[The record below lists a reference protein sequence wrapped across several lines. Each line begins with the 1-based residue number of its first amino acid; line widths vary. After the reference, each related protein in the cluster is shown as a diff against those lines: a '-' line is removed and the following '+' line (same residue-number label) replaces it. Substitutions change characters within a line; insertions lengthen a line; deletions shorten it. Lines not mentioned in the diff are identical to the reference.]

1 MKALLYRRRALRFG
15 AANALSRMKPGAGAK
30 VGPIE
35 LADVDPPRVPGV
47 DWERVT
53 PRLSGICGSDLATVD
68 GRSSRYFEPLVSF
81 PFVLG
86 HEVVCDRADGTRA
99 VLEPVLGPDA
109 HGVDAADPSQADPG
123 FSPAPADPND
133 YGHLLGRRLKAG
145 LQTGFC
151 ASTGGGWSE
160 SFVAHSSQLHSLGT
174 LGVDEL
180 SDEAAVMIEPTAA
193 GVHAA
198 LRAAR
203 DGHLDGG
210 TAVVV
215 GAGTMG
221 LAAVAGLRA
230 FTGVDTIICAARYKH
245 QAAFAA
251 ELGAD
256 LISPSRELARAV
268 RRVIGGRVIGD
279 ALASGVDATI
289 DAVGNAETLTA
300 ALGVTRPRGT
310 VVVLGMPGDVKLN
323 LTALWHRET
332 TLVGAYCYGSEP
344 QADGE
349 HTFALATQLVRDR
362 RLERLVSATYPL
374 EQYEDALTHAA
385 EAGTRG
391 AIKIAFDL
399 R

>member
-1 MKALLYRRRALRFG
+1 MKALVYRRRALRFG
-15 AANALSRMKPGAGAK
+15 AANALSRVKPGVGAK

-35 LADVDPPRVPGV
+35 LEDVEPPELLGA

-99 VLEPVLGPDA
+99 VLEPVLGPLA
-109 HGVDAADPSQADPG
+109 HGAEGSDALSR
-123 FSPAPADPND
+123 PAPADPND
-133 YGHLLGRRLKAG
+133 YGHLLGRRLEAG

-160 SFVAHSSQLHSLGT
+160 GFVAHSSQLHSLGT
-174 LGVDEL
+174 LSTDEM

-198 LRAAR
+198 LKADR
-203 DGHLDGG
+203 DRQLAGG
-210 TAVVV
+210 TAVVI

-230 FTGVDTIICAARYKH
+230 FTDVDTIICAARYAH
-245 QAAFAA
+245 QARFAA

-256 LISPSRELARAV
+256 LISPPDELARAV
-268 RRVIGGRVIGD
+268 RRLVGGRVIGE

-289 DAVGNAETLTA
+289 DAVGTSDTLTA
-300 ALGVTRPRGT
+300 AMSVTRPRGT

-332 TLVGAYCYGSEP
+332 TLVGAYCYGCEP
-344 QADGE
+344 LANGE

-362 RLERLVSATYPL
+362 QLERLVSATYPL
-374 EQYEDALTHAA
+374 EQYEAALTHAA
-385 EAGTRG
+385 EAGRRG
-391 AIKIAFDL
+391 SVKIAFDL
-399 R
+399 REA